1 MAVGALESNAI
12 GILPGPY
19 SHTMPMLQGRAKTSE
34 AWALGAV
41 LIRDTGEIAE
51 AAADPVANVIG
62 IAAEALTSAAANK
75 LVLYYPWLPGTVWEA
90 TLEDETNTDHALV
103 ESNIFTDYGLQVDTG
118 GIWYVDENE
127 TTNTSVVILA
137 PKNDSDIVNATVR
150 ARVYFT
156 PILDVMTVDT

>member
-62 IAAEALTSAAANK
+62 IAAHICCREHPRPLLSVAPWHCLGSNPRRRDEHRSRPRRIEHLHRLRAPGRHRRH
-75 LVLYYPWLPGTVWEA
+75 LVRG
-90 TLEDETNTDHALV
+90 
-103 ESNIFTDYGLQVDTG
+103 
-118 GIWYVDENE
+118 
-127 TTNTSVVILA
+127 
-137 PKNDSDIVNATVR
+137 
-150 ARVYFT
+150 
-156 PILDVMTVDT
+156 